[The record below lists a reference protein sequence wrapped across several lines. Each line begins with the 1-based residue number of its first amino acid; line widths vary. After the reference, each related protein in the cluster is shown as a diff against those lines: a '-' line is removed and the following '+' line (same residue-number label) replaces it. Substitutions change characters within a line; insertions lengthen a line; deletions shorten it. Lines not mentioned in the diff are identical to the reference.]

1 MNTENVSRDLAR
13 AVPVAPGDLSRLH
26 GRLASAT
33 TSSGIWLFSMIAK
46 TSILAGVVNPS
57 RS

>member
-33 TSSGIWLFSMIAK
+33 TS
-46 TSILAGVVNPS
+46 
-57 RS
+57 